1 MTLAGVA
8 ALVGLALVDS
18 TSIGTLV
25 LPLVLLLAPRP
36 DVRRYLVFLATVG
49 GFYALVGIGLVL
61 GASAVADLARDAGD
75 LAPLRWAQLVLGVV
89 LLAVGVL
96 GDPRRWFGRR
106 PEPAPEGTDA
116 TSRTATWR
124 ARLTGPGASYRM
136 VVGVGLGAALVEVAS
151 MLPFLA
157 AVGIITAAD
166 LAPAASALVVL
177 AYAVVMVMPA
187 LLLLLLRLALGDRV
201 EAPLARLSGW
211 LDRTTAGATYWI
223 FAIVGLLLAGD
234 AAQALDLT

>member
-1 MTLAGVA
+1 MALATVA

-36 DVRRYLVFLATVG
+36 DVRRYLAFLATVG

-61 GASAVADLARDAGD
+61 GASAVAGLVRDAGD
-75 LAPLRWAQLVLGVV
+75 LDPLRWAQLVLGVA

-106 PEPAPEGTDA
+106 PAPSADA
-116 TSRTATWR
+116 GTSRTATWR
-124 ARLTGPGASYRM
+124 SRLTGPGASYR
-136 VVGVGLGAALVEVAS
+136 VVVAVGLGAALVEVAS

-166 LAPAASALVVL
+166 LAPGVSALVVL
-177 AYAVVMVMPA
+177 GYALVMVAPA
-187 LLLLLLRLALGDRV
+187 LLLLALRLALGDRV
-201 EAPLARLSGW
+201 EAPLARLSAW
-211 LDRTTAGATYWI
+211 LDRHTAGATYWVL
-223 FAIVGLLLAGD
+223 AIVGLLLAGD
-234 AAQALDLT
+234 AAQALELT